1 MTNIVRENIST
12 ISSMLCKMVKF
23 PGSFRKVLF
32 ASALVA
38 TCISVLVYQILD
50 PSVPVQGSIA
60 RLIASATIWTRDK
73 PDAGETIAGIVQENL
88 EKSAPVVQLTSA
100 PVSSDCKQVNQLTSA
115 TALVGDRLAIRVFER
130 DALKPVTM
138 SVGTSPIYFERLDL
152 SGTYEVDAQGEV
164 SLPLVGRI
172 KAEGR
177 SIACLEAVIAERHA
191 KTFSMPASVSA
202 AFASR
207 APVLVAGA
215 VRDEGSYNY
224 TQGMTLRH
232 VLALAGA
239 SPSQSTRAADVA
251 LMARKEELDDLMEGN
266 RLKMLALASARAGSA
281 TMPMNKVQ
289 HIDPNLT
296 VGNDR
301 LEIEAANLRARVE
314 AQSRKQKEL
323 TAHIEGGRARIE
335 LLIEEKARLERHTMN
350 QQARL
355 KDLRDLNAR
364 GITPAS
370 RLSAD
375 EAILTTLERALFEIK
390 SQLLQA
396 ESKLEA
402 DVRALDALADEN
414 EQAIAAEMREG
425 AEEAD
430 AIKAQLAAI
439 QFQLNSRP
447 QGISGASSAIAHRY
461 TIVRTTTQG
470 TARSEANLE
479 SAILPG
485 DIVEIEILD
494 QRVAG
499 LN

>member
-1 MTNIVRENIST
+1 LEN
-12 ISSMLCKMVKF
+12 
-23 PGSFRKVLF
+23 P
-32 ASALVA
+32 
-38 TCISVLVYQILD
+38 
-50 PSVPVQGSIA
+50 
-60 RLIASATIWTRDK
+60 
-73 PDAGETIAGIVQENL
+73 
-88 EKSAPVVQLTSA
+88 APVVQLTSA
-100 PVSSDCKQVNQLTSA
+100 PVSSDCKQVNRLTSA

-130 DALKPVTM
+130 EALKPATK

-164 SLPLVGRI
+164 SLPLVGRV

-177 SIACLEAVIAERHA
+177 SISCLEAIIAAHHTE
-191 KTFSMPASVSA
+191 TFSMPASVSA

-215 VRDEGSYNY
+215 VRAEGTYNY

-239 SPSQSTRAADVA
+239 SPSQSTRAVDIA
-251 LMARKEELDDLMEGN
+251 LMARKEELDDLMAAN
-266 RLKMLALASARAGSA
+266 RLKMLALDSARAGSA
-281 TMPMNKVQ
+281 SLSMND
-289 HIDPNLT
+289 IDLDVT
-296 VGNDR
+296 VGTER

-314 AQSRKQKEL
+314 AQNRKQKEL
-323 TAHIEGGRARIE
+323 SARVEGGRARVG

-375 EAILTTLERALFEIK
+375 EAILTALERTLFEIK
-390 SQLLQA
+390 IELLQA

-402 DVRALDALADEN
+402 DVRALDALVDEN

-430 AIKAQLAAI
+430 SIKAQLASI
-439 QFQLNSRP
+439 QFQLNSHP
-447 QGISGASSAIAHRY
+447 QGMSGASSATAHRY

-479 SAILPG
+479 TAILPG
-485 DIVEIEILD
+485 DIVEVEILD

>member
-1 MTNIVRENIST
+1 
-12 ISSMLCKMVKF
+12 
-23 PGSFRKVLF
+23 
-32 ASALVA
+32 
-38 TCISVLVYQILD
+38 
-50 PSVPVQGSIA
+50 
-60 RLIASATIWTRDK
+60 
-73 PDAGETIAGIVQENL
+73 
-88 EKSAPVVQLTSA
+88 
-100 PVSSDCKQVNQLTSA
+100 
-115 TALVGDRLAIRVFER
+115 
-130 DALKPVTM
+130 
-138 SVGTSPIYFERLDL
+138 
-152 SGTYEVDAQGEV
+152 
-164 SLPLVGRI
+164 
-172 KAEGR
+172 
-177 SIACLEAVIAERHA
+177 
-191 KTFSMPASVSA
+191 
-202 AFASR
+202 
-207 APVLVAGA
+207 
-215 VRDEGSYNY
+215 
-224 TQGMTLRH
+224 
-232 VLALAGA
+232 
-239 SPSQSTRAADVA
+239 
-251 LMARKEELDDLMEGN
+251 MARKEELDDLMEGN